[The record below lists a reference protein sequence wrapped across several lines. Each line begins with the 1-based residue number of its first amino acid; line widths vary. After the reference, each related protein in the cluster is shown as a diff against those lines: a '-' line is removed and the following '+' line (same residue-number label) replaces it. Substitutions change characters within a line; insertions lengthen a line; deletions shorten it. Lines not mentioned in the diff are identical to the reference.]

1 MATKKNAGDFTLQ
14 KGKETIAMLTAY
26 TCPIARC
33 LENAGIDVLL
43 VGDTWGMVE
52 MGFSTTRQ
60 VTMDQMCDHIAAV
73 RRGAPNVHI
82 IGDMP
87 FDSDREPELAL
98 KNALRFLESG
108 ADSVKL
114 EGPKFEVIEYLISN
128 RVEICGHTGLTP
140 QTSANF
146 RQVGRSEQDA
156 QRVLAEA
163 AAFAKMG
170 CFMVVLE
177 HIPSDLG
184 KKITR
189 TIAVPT
195 IGIGAGP
202 DCDGQVLVINDLVGL
217 GDYWPPFSKQYLH
230 LDKLITEAA
239 RQYAQEVKSRVFPE
253 NAKHEPPT
261 FPPLEV

>member
-1 MATKKNAGDFTLQ
+1 MATKKSAHDFITR
-14 KGKETIAMLTAY
+14 KGKEPIAMLTAY

-33 LENAGIDVLL
+33 LENAGVDVIL

-52 MGFSTTRQ
+52 MGFSSTRQ
-60 VTMDQMCDHIAAV
+60 VTMEQMCDHIAAV

-82 IGDMP
+82 IGDLP
-87 FDSDREPELAL
+87 YGSDRDPEFAL

-114 EGPKFEVIEYLISN
+114 EGPKYHVIELLVKSQ
-128 RVEICGHTGLTP
+128 VDVCGHTGLTP
-140 QTSANF
+140 QTSASF
-146 RQVGRSEQDA
+146 RQVGKDEQDA
-156 QRVLAEA
+156 QRVVTEA
-163 AAFAKMG
+163 VGLVRAG

-177 HIPSDLG
+177 HIPSQLG
-184 KKITR
+184 KNITQ
-189 TIAVPT
+189 TLSAPT

-202 DCDGQVLVINDLVGL
+202 DCDGQVLVINDLLGL

-239 RQYAQEVKSRVFPE
+239 RQYAQEVKTR
-253 NAKHEPPT
+253 T
-261 FPPLEV
+261 FPHTPTR

>member
-1 MATKKNAGDFTLQ
+1 MKKSAGDFLAM
-14 KGKETIAMLTAY
+14 KGKQPIAMLTAY

-33 LENAGIDVLL
+33 LQNAGIDIIL

-52 MGFSTTRQ
+52 MGFPSTRQ
-60 VTMDQMCDHIAAV
+60 VTMEHMCEHIAAV
-73 RRGAPNVHI
+73 RRGAPDAHI

-87 FDSDREPELAL
+87 YRSDENADLAL
-98 KNALRFLESG
+98 KNALRFLEAG

-114 EGPKFEVIEYLISN
+114 EGPKYQVIEHLVKSQIE
-128 RVEICGHTGLTP
+128 VCGHTGLTP

-146 RQVGRSEQDA
+146 RQVGKSDQDA

-163 AAFAKMG
+163 RGLAEAG

-177 HIPSDLG
+177 HIPSRLG
-184 KKITR
+184 KEITQA
-189 TIAVPT
+189 ISAPT

-202 DCDGQVLVINDLVGL
+202 DCDGQVLVINDLLGM

-230 LDKLITEAA
+230 LDKLIMEAA
-239 RQYAQEVKSRVFPE
+239 RQYAKEVRE
-253 NAKHEPPT
+253 RIYPT
-261 FPPLEV
+261 DRTDRK